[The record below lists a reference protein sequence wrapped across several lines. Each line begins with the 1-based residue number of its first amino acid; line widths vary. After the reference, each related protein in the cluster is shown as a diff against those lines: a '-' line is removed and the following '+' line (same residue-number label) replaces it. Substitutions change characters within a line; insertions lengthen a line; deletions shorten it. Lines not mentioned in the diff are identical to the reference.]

1 MLYLKLT
8 PYCVPPTCPSK
19 KLQVDSERKDMSTS
33 TKLKP
38 YFGLDIIDPRFSV
51 FFIVVSDMRQVS
63 SSSSS
68 EDNINRGADRQ

>member
-1 MLYLKLT
+1 
-8 PYCVPPTCPSK
+8 
-19 KLQVDSERKDMSTS
+19 MSTS

-38 YFGLDIIDPRFSV
+38 YFGLDIIDPRYSV